1 MFTEGEGIFREM
13 HSTLTGWGSVR
24 AMPDGSG
31 TLAEV
36 CVRQFPV
43 VMNATPSVTNEFHHF
58 LHITLDED
66 KESVMTTI
74 QHRPNAQL
82 PETSIRDQ
90 SVQPSRYVNCWD
102 RLIQCFFSLLL

>member
-1 MFTEGEGIFREM
+1 M

-43 VMNATPSVTNEFHHF
+43 VMNATPSVSNEFHQF

-66 KESVMTTI
+66 KES
-74 QHRPNAQL
+74 
-82 PETSIRDQ
+82 
-90 SVQPSRYVNCWD
+90 
-102 RLIQCFFSLLL
+102 